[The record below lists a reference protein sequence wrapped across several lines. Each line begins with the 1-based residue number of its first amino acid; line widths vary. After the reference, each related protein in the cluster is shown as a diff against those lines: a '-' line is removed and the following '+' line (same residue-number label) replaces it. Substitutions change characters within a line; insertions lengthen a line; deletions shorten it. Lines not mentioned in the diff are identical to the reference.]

1 MLLLA
6 TLTPHICLINNLR
19 LDQLFNDILKC
30 DEPNGLI
37 ERISLSLR
45 VDTMHK
51 SHVAFYAW
59 NKPGKSHS
67 YKDWKYIWI
76 WKEIFQF

>member
-1 MLLLA
+1 MTDIHCISRRMLLLA

-45 VDTMHK
+45 VDTMYK

-59 NKPGKSHS
+59 NKPVISHS
-67 YKDWKYIWI
+67 CKV
-76 WKEIFQF
+76 

>member
-1 MLLLA
+1 MTDLHCKRRRMLLLA

-30 DEPNGLI
+30 DKPNGLI

-45 VDTMHK
+45 VDTMHEG
-51 SHVAFYAW
+51 HVPFYAW
-59 NKPGKSHS
+59 NKLGISLSFKA
-67 YKDWKYIWI
+67 
-76 WKEIFQF
+76 

>member
-1 MLLLA
+1 MIDLHCTNRRMVLLA

-19 LDQLFNDILKC
+19 LDQLFNYILKC

-59 NKPGKSHS
+59 NKPGTSHS
-67 YKDWKYIWI
+67 CKA
-76 WKEIFQF
+76 

>member
-1 MLLLA
+1 MIDLQCTNRRMLLLA

-19 LDQLFNDILKC
+19 LDQLFNDILER

-45 VDTMHK
+45 VNTMHK
-51 SHVAFYAW
+51 GHVAFYAW
-59 NKPGKSHS
+59 KNQTYHTAAEFS
-67 YKDWKYIWI
+67 
-76 WKEIFQF
+76 